1 MWIGIAILAFV
12 VFGIMGGL
20 IAIAS
25 AERFMDDE
33 EGGH

>member
-1 MWIGIAILAFV
+1 MWIGIAILALV
-12 VFGIMGGL
+12 VFGTMGGL